1 MHFDIKLEGVDKA
14 LAMLDPRNVVNAAT
28 RAINDVAEQ
37 GMTGAKK
44 GITGEYNIKYSR
56 LSQYLRLTTRASA
69 KEVAVGE
76 SKPEA
81 VITGRG
87 RGLSLSYFDAKQ
99 EGQSTRTLRIG
110 KEKFKSV
117 IRKTGRR
124 YGGKVTALVRKV
136 GGRKEVVTD
145 PGSFIAQTK
154 SGHIAVFQR
163 TGKTRLPLKELLGPG
178 VGGLF
183 GSKKIMDNTKRI
195 INEKF
200 KPRFEYWI
208 SYYLSR
214 NK

>member
-14 LAMLDPRNVVNAAT
+14 LEMLDPRNVVNAAT

-44 GITGEYNIKYSR
+44 EITGEYNIKYSR
-56 LSQYLRLTTRASA
+56 LSQYLRLTTRA
-69 KEVAVGE
+69 KGNN
-76 SKPEA
+76 PEA
-81 VITGRG
+81 AITGKG

-117 IRKTGRR
+117 IRKTGHR

-145 PGSFIAQTK
+145 PRSFMAQTK

-163 TGKTRLPLKELLGPG
+163 TGKARLPLKELLGPG

-183 GSKKIMDNTKRI
+183 GSKKIMDNTKKI

-208 SYYLSR
+208 NYYLSR

>member
-1 MHFDIKLEGVDKA
+1 MDFDIKLEGVDKA
-14 LAMLDPRNVVNAAT
+14 LEMLDPKNLVNAAT

-44 GITGEYNIKYSR
+44 EITGEYNIKYSR
-56 LSQYLRLTTRASA
+56 LSQYLKLTTRAKA
-69 KEVAVGE
+69 

-81 VITGRG
+81 AITGRG
-87 RGLSLSYFDAKQ
+87 RGLALSYFDAKQ
-99 EGQSTRTLRIG
+99 EGQNIRTLRIG

-145 PGSFIAQTK
+145 PKTFIAQTK

-163 TGKTRLPLKELLGPG
+163 IGKARLPLKELLGPG

-183 GSKKIMDNTKRI
+183 GSKKIMDNTKKI

-200 KPRFEYWI
+200 KPRFDYWI

>member
-1 MHFDIKLEGVDKA
+1 MDFDIKLEGVEKA
-14 LAMLDPRNVVNAAT
+14 LTMLDPRNVVNAAT

-37 GMTGAKK
+37 GMTGAKRE
-44 GITGEYNIKYSR
+44 IAGEYNIKYSR
-56 LSQYLRLTTRASA
+56 LSQYLRLTTRA
-69 KEVAVGE
+69 KGNN
-76 SKPEA
+76 PEA

-87 RGLSLSYFDAKQ
+87 RGLALSYFDAKQ
-99 EGQSTRTLRIG
+99 EGQSVRTLRIG

-124 YGGKVTALVRKV
+124 YAGKVTALVRKA

-145 PGSFIAQTK
+145 PRSFIAQTK
-154 SGHIAVFQR
+154 SGHIGVFQR

-214 NK
+214 GK